1 MDDSADAYGAQAA
14 ILRALDGL
22 LGPSSESLRGNS
34 AGAVAVLDRWD
45 SDVVG
50 FDAVEQL
57 DELFDDLI
65 DGPVDDPFDVDAAC
79 RLFDRYERFDS
90 VVGSWLVA
98 PFHAAAVSGWS
109 AAEAREGLVA
119 LERVERS
126 IAAVRA
132 VLVGRVGLD
141 RDSAAMLTRGTG
153 MSQRAAR
160 EAVRVAGVVA
170 AVPGVVDRLAAGV
183 VSSSQVGAVAGLSV
197 NDAAELL
204 VVAAGQSDDE
214 FAATVQRFKVEA
226 GGRDRVERQKASR
239 SVRFSDGP
247 EGCVRMTAVLGPL
260 EGAEVRGVLD
270 QVCDALWRRDH
281 PERARVAGGHGGEPR
296 DRRLA
301 DALVALVRG
310 ARCRFGLAPV
320 GADESGAAGSTSSGS
335 SPGSAGAAGSARS
348 AQSAGWAR
356 SAGAGGG
363 GRFTARTASST
374 SDGTGS
380 HGSCVCGD
388 GTIGARSTPA
398 VIVTVEAETLR
409 TTLLPDTA
417 LDVSELP
424 ELLARS
430 QLYVAIREGTDPAR
444 LVFGRN
450 RRLAS
455 KMQRLALAV
464 LQPRCQSPGCDVPA
478 QRCEVHHH
486 VEFDAGGNTDL
497 ANLCNYCSAHHHHH
511 HDQAKTTEIAQ
522 GSGNSSRPHDRAGR
536 TGRQRRS
543 HQPDDP
549 DPGPSG

>member
-14 ILRALDGL
+14 LLRELDGL
-22 LGPSSESLRGNS
+22 LGPSSESLCGGS
-34 AGAVAVLDRWD
+34 AGVVAVLDRWD

-50 FDAVEQL
+50 FDAV
-57 DELFDDLI
+57 ELFDDLI

-79 RLFDRYERFDS
+79 RLFDRYERFDA

-126 IAAVRA
+126 VAAVRA

-141 RDSAAMLTRGTG
+141 RDSAAMLSRGTG

-170 AVPGVVDRLAAGV
+170 AVPGVAERLAAGE
-183 VSSSQVGAVAGLSV
+183 VSSAQVGAVAGLEPG
-197 NDAAELL
+197 DATELL

-239 SVRFSDGP
+239 SVRFSEGP

-260 EGAEVRGVLD
+260 EGAEVRGLLD
-270 QVCDALWRRDH
+270 RVCDAVWRRDH

-310 ARCRFGLAPV
+310 ARGRFRSADSGTP
-320 GADESGAAGSTSSGS
+320 GATDSAAWASSAASTGS
-335 SPGSAGAAGSARS
+335 S
-348 AQSAGWAR
+348 
-356 SAGAGGG
+356 
-363 GRFTARTASST
+363 
-374 SDGTGS
+374 
-380 HGSCVCGD
+380 
-388 GTIGARSTPA
+388 PA

-424 ELLARS
+424 ALLARS

-444 LVFGRN
+444 MVFGRN

-455 KMQRLALAV
+455 EMQRLALAV
-464 LQPRCQSPGCDVPA
+464 LHPRCQSPGCDVPA
-478 QRCEVHHH
+478 QRCEVHHR

-511 HDQAKTTEIAQ
+511 HDQAK
-522 GSGNSSRPHDRAGR
+522 SRGTP
-536 TGRQRRS
+536 QR
-543 HQPDDP
+543 
-549 DPGPSG
+549 

>member
-1 MDDSADAYGAQAA
+1 MDGSAIGDGAQVAL
-14 ILRALDGL
+14 LRALDGL
-22 LGPSSESLRGNS
+22 LGTRSESVSDAPLGN
-34 AGAVAVLDRWD
+34 VAVLDRWDRWD

-50 FDAVEQL
+50 FDAV
-57 DELFDDLI
+57 ELFDDLI

-126 IAAVRA
+126 VAAVRA
-132 VLVGRVGLD
+132 ALIGRVGLD

-160 EAVRVAGVVA
+160 QAVRVAGVVA
-170 AVPGVVDRLAAGV
+170 AVPGVAERLAAGE
-183 VSSSQVGAVAGLSV
+183 VSSAQVGAVAGLEPG
-197 NDAAELL
+197 DATELL

-239 SVRFSDGP
+239 SVRFSEGP
-247 EGCVRMTAVLGPL
+247 EGCVRMTAVLAPL

-270 QVCDALWRRDH
+270 QVCDAMWRRDH
-281 PERARVAGGHGGEPR
+281 PERARVAGGHDGEPR

-310 ARCRFGLAPV
+310 ARGRFGLA
-320 GADESGAAGSTSSGS
+320 GSGDSAAPGTSA
-335 SPGSAGAAGSARS
+335 SPTGSAGP
-348 AQSAGWAR
+348 
-356 SAGAGGG
+356 
-363 GRFTARTASST
+363 
-374 SDGTGS
+374 TGS
-380 HGSCVCGD
+380 S
-388 GTIGARSTPA
+388 PA

-424 ELLARS
+424 ALLARS
-430 QLYVAIREGTDPAR
+430 QLYVAIREGTNPAR
-444 LVFGRN
+444 MVFGRN

-455 KMQRLALAV
+455 AMQRLALAV

-511 HDQAKTTEIAQ
+511 HDQAK
-522 GSGNSSRPHDRAGR
+522 SRGTP
-536 TGRQRRS
+536 QR
-543 HQPDDP
+543 
-549 DPGPSG
+549 